1 MKKPFHPNY
10 MGHAMTDEETEEI
23 RQFKEGIRGYLE
35 LTDELVGVL
44 RKAYE
49 DLSEKYENLLGA
61 IHALNTKVD
70 IVATKQGILGKN
82 VLQ

>member
-1 MKKPFHPNY
+1 
-10 MGHAMTDEETEEI
+10 MTDEETKEI

-35 LTDELVGVL
+35 LTDELVGEL
-44 RKAYE
+44 RKAYD
-49 DLSEKYENLLGA
+49 DLSEKYENLLGM

-70 IVATKQGILGKN
+70 IVATKQGILGKK